1 MTSAPA
7 HPPLEL
13 GAAPQP
19 PGPVP
24 HLFVE
29 GPALPQEAPHAVPAP
44 ASLLSPVP
52 PNPAPRA
59 TTPLMR
65 KEHREKIALFRYQ
78 VIRAAADHSLTT
90 RQRGPL
96 VRALAEVEHPWPF
109 GGTRRYSR
117 ETLDRWIKA
126 WQDHGF
132 DGLKPDERASAP
144 YTDSTVLALAESLKR
159 EKPNR
164 TAAQVKRIIAE
175 AMGTAPSETTLL
187 RHFRS
192 RNIST
197 GVRPV
202 TTGRFEAD
210 HPNEIWVGDALHGP
224 KINGRKTYLFAFL
237 DDHSSMVTAA
247 RWAWAEDAI
256 RLGAVL
262 RPAFETYGIPEV
274 VYLDNGA
281 AMVDKSLSRTCAK
294 LGIRLVHSAPYRPQ
308 GRGKIERF
316 FSTVTSQ
323 FLGEITVTDTPM
335 LPGTD
340 PEAGS
345 QISTLKELNTL
356 FTGWVNMAYHH
367 RQHTSTGQTP
377 LARWEAAWE
386 HREPVRKS
394 LEAIREAFLW
404 SDVRTVTKTG
414 TVSLHANTYEVD
426 PLLAGTRVELVY
438 DPFDLDGQVAV
449 NNHHGHA
456 AGQAKI
462 LKIGRHVHAKVA
474 NAVRDHDAAANI
486 STGINYLDLVATRH
500 RESRTAAPIS
510 FADIQQN
517 TERKAG
523 AVR

>member
-1 MTSAPA
+1 MSASTHLPA
-7 HPPLEL
+7 GL

-19 PGPVP
+19 PASVP
-24 HLFVE
+24 
-29 GPALPQEAPHAVPAP
+29 QVPADAAVSEP
-44 ASLLSPVP
+44 APTGSPVP
-52 PNPAPRA
+52 QNPAPRA
-59 TTPLMR
+59 TTVLMR

-78 VIRAAADHSLTT
+78 VIRAAADASLTT

-96 VRALAEVEHPWPF
+96 VRSLAQVDHPWPF

-117 ETLDRWIKA
+117 ETLDRWIGA
-126 WQDHGF
+126 WQSRGF
-132 DGLKPDERASAP
+132 DGLKPDERASTP
-144 YTDSTVLALAESLKR
+144 VTDSTVLALAESLKR
-159 EKPNR
+159 EKPHR
-164 TAAQVKRIIAE
+164 TAAQVKRIITE

-192 RNIST
+192 KDIST
-197 GVRPV
+197 GVRPLA
-202 TTGRFEAD
+202 TGRFESD

-237 DDHSSMVTAA
+237 DDHSRMVTAA
-247 RWAWAEDAI
+247 RWAFAEDAI
-256 RLGAVL
+256 RLSAVL
-262 RPAFETYGIPEV
+262 RPALQTYGIPEV
-274 VYLDNGA
+274 AYLDNGG
-281 AMVDKSLSRTCAK
+281 AMIDKSLSRTCAK

-340 PEAGS
+340 PAAGS
-345 QISTLKELNTL
+345 QISSLKELNTL
-356 FTGWVNMAYHH
+356 FTGWVNMVYHH
-367 RQHTSTGQTP
+367 QQHSTTGQTP

-394 LEAIREAFLW
+394 LDEIREAFLW

-414 TVSLHANTYEVD
+414 TVSLHSNTYEVD

-438 DPFDLDGQVAV
+438 DPFDLDGKVTV
-449 NNHHGHA
+449 NNHHGHP
-456 AGQAKI
+456 AGQAKV
-462 LKIGRHVHAKVA
+462 LKIGRHVHAKVT
-474 NAVRDHDAAANI
+474 NAARDNDTSTNI

-500 RESRTAAPIS
+500 RESLTAAPIS
-510 FADIQQN
+510 FADIHAC
-517 TERKAG
+517 TEQKAE
-523 AVR
+523 AIR

>member
-1 MTSAPA
+1 MMSAST
-7 HPPLEL
+7 HPPAEL

-19 PGPVP
+19 PGVVP
-24 HLFVE
+24 P
-29 GPALPQEAPHAVPAP
+29 PAEVPATPQEPAKP
-44 ASLLSPVP
+44 QMTSVVSPVP

-78 VIRAAADHSLTT
+78 VIRAAADPSLSS

-96 VRALAEVEHPWPF
+96 VRALAEVDHPWPF

-126 WQDHGF
+126 WQSHGF

-159 EKPNR
+159 EKPHR
-164 TAAQVKRIIAE
+164 TAAQVKRIITE

-192 RNIST
+192 RDIAT

-202 TTGRFEAD
+202 ATGRFEAE

-237 DDHSSMVTAA
+237 DDHSRMVTAA
-247 RWAWAEDAI
+247 RWAYAEDAI
-256 RLGAVL
+256 RLSAVL
-262 RPAFETYGIPEV
+262 RPALQTHGIPEV
-274 VYLDNGA
+274 VYLDNGG
-281 AMVDKSLSRTCAK
+281 AMVDKSLARTCAR

-308 GRGKIERF
+308 GRGKIERLF
-316 FSTVTSQ
+316 NTVTSP

-335 LPGTD
+335 LPGID
-340 PEAGS
+340 PAAGS
-345 QISTLKELNTL
+345 QTSSLEELNTL
-356 FTGWVNMAYHH
+356 FTGWVNMVYHH
-367 RQHTSTGQTP
+367 QQHTGTGQTP
-377 LARWEAAWE
+377 LARWDAAWK
-386 HREPVRKS
+386 HRTAVRKS
-394 LEAIREAFLW
+394 LDQIREAFLW

-414 TVSLHANTYEVD
+414 TVSLHSNTYEVD

-438 DPFDLDGQVAV
+438 DPFDLDGQVTV

-456 AGQAKI
+456 AGQATV
-462 LKIGRHVHAKVA
+462 LKIGRHVHSKVT
-474 NAVRDHDAAANI
+474 NAVKDNDTSTNI

-500 RESRTAAPIS
+500 RESLTAAPIS
-510 FADIQQN
+510 FADIHEN
-517 TERKAG
+517 TEQKTG
-523 AVR
+523 ALR